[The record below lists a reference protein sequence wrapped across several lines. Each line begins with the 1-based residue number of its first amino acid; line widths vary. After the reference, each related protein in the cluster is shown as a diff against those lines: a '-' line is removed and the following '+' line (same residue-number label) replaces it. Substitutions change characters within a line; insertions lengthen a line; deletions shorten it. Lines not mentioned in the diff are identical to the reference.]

1 MEDLAK
7 SWKRLTLSER
17 EGPGC
22 NLTTEHSTTEHSIAA
37 KFLTKRAINV
47 DVIARTF
54 TPLWRAK
61 NGFKIQRFGEHKL
74 LFTFD
79 NKRDVER
86 IIMSEPWSFD
96 KHLIVMQRYDSDSPL
111 QDIKFDRTTLWVQGH
126 GLSLKYMNFEAGTKI
141 CEVVGEVI
149 QPSDTRLFDAGNF
162 IRVQVSIDLS
172 LPLCRGRLISLSDE
186 KEVWVSFKYEHIPNI
201 CYWCGCLT
209 HDDKDYDLWIESE
222 GTLQADQ
229 RAFGPHLCAPPFV
242 ATRKNVI

>member
-1 MEDLAK
+1 MEDLAQ

-17 EGPGC
+17 KGPGC

-54 TPLWRAK
+54 TPLWKAR

-79 NKRDVER
+79 NKRDVDR
-86 IIMSEPWSFD
+86 ILMSEPRSFD
-96 KHLIVMQRYDSDSPL
+96 KHQIVMQRYDSDSPL
-111 QDIKFDRTTLWVQGH
+111 RDIKFDRTTLWVQVH
-126 GLSLKYMNFEAGTKI
+126 GIPLKYMSFEAGTKI

-149 QPSDTRLFDAGNF
+149 QPSDTRLFKGGNF

-172 LPLCRGRLISLSDE
+172 LPLCRGRLISLSNG
-186 KEVWVSFKYEHIPNI
+186 K
-201 CYWCGCLT
+201 
-209 HDDKDYDLWIESE
+209 
-222 GTLQADQ
+222 
-229 RAFGPHLCAPPFV
+229 
-242 ATRKNVI
+242 

>member
-1 MEDLAK
+1 MEDLAQ

-86 IIMSEPWSFD
+86 ILMSEPWSFD

-172 LPLCRGRLISLSDE
+172 LPLCRGQI
-186 KEVWVSFKYEHIPNI
+186 
-201 CYWCGCLT
+201 G
-209 HDDKDYDLWIESE
+209 
-222 GTLQADQ
+222 
-229 RAFGPHLCAPPFV
+229 RAHV
-242 ATRKNVI
+242 